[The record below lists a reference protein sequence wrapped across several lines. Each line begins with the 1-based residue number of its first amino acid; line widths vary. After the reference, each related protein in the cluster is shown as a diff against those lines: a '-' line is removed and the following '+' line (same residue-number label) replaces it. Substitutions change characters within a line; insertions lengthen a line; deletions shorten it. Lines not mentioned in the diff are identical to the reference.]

1 MRHLLTRRLID
12 IARSLRYDLEGIV
25 IPLARDLVLAKKAI
39 LINPIQAR
47 LRTIVMPTTIA
58 EHTSTIDQYA
68 IRFARLFPDL
78 PPLQALIASVSAI
91 PRQFKDAIPA
101 EAMSTAMS
109 RQVYMDALIWLIK
122 QDLVVQ
128 VHTRVRVYARAEIKE
143 VAWRKLWHRRRERW
157 LKRLANAGRT
167 PLVSPVDLTTPRA
180 EIRPDPM
187 RSMPQSKGRMA
198 QVNGSAAHA
207 LAPDEAA
214 PFDVDSDSDT
224 DSDSDVNEDES
235 DDEGAPDRYNMGFS
249 MDETE
254 PKEIP
259 RFEGSFIFRPSRAQ
273 KDEARWLRAIREQV
287 DEVLASVFDV

>member
-1 MRHLLTRRLID
+1 M
-12 IARSLRYDLEGIV
+12 
-25 IPLARDLVLAKKAI
+25 LAKKAI

-47 LRTIVMPTTIA
+47 LRTVVMPTTIA

-78 PPLQALIASVSAI
+78 PPLQALIASISAI
-91 PRQFKDAIPA
+91 PRQFKDAIPSD
-101 EAMSTAMS
+101 AMNSAKS
-109 RQVYMDALIWLIK
+109 RQVYMEALIWLIK

-128 VHTRVRVYARAEIKE
+128 VHTRVRVYARSEIKE

-157 LKRLANAGRT
+157 LKRLANAVKT
-167 PLVSPVDLTTPRA
+167 PLASPEDLVTPRA
-180 EIRPDPM
+180 EKRPDPM
-187 RSMPQSKGRMA
+187 GAIPLPKGRQA
-198 QVNGSAAHA
+198 QPNGRSKP

-214 PFDVDSDSDT
+214 DFEVNSDSDSG
-224 DSDSDVNEDES
+224 SDSDVNEDES
-235 DDEGAPDRYNMGFS
+235 EDEAAPDRYNMGFS
-249 MDETE
+249 LEETE
-254 PKEIP
+254 PTNVP